1 MRKVTLFLQNYGPL
15 GAFGL
20 ALLDS
25 AGVPL
30 PASVDVLLLAVAA
43 VSPKQALLSAALSVL
58 GSAIGTMILFSI
70 ARKGGDMYLERHAS
84 SPGALRFRAWFAH
97 YGLITVFIPALV
109 PILPLPLKVPVLS
122 AGAMGVRPLP
132 FLATVTA
139 ARVIRYFGLAWLGMH
154 LGEDAW
160 PWLKSHGWH
169 LGGFA
174 VALCLVMFLAT
185 RWLDSYRS
193 GDGALAR

>member
-1 MRKVTLFLQNYGPL
+1 MHKVVLFLQSYGL
-15 GAFGL
+15 FGAFGL

-43 VSPKQALLSAALSVL
+43 ISPKQALLSAALSVL

-70 ARKGGDMYLERHAS
+70 ARKGGEMYLERHAS

-97 YGLITVFIPALV
+97 YGLVTVFIPALV

-132 FLATVTA
+132 FLGTIMA
-139 ARVIRYFGLAWLGMH
+139 ARVIRYFALAWLGMS
-154 LGEDAW
+154 LGDNAW
-160 PWLKSHGWH
+160 PWLKSHAWH
-169 LGGFA
+169 LAGFA
-174 VALCLVMFLAT
+174 VILLVVMFGAI
-185 RWLDSYRS
+185 RWLDENRPRAS
-193 GDGALAR
+193 AF